1 MRLGKKVKK
10 VMRVGA
16 KALAVAG
23 AVGGAW
29 LGVKNVQY
37 HANRGERDEYHA
49 GVEARDEANRKK
61 DATAKATSI
70 MERLDRDEE
79 ADKRHRS
86 SMISE
91 ASAKGKKRVPVP
103 PRFGEY
109 VVKTHKK
116 KRGETAM
123 ERLHRINKM
132 NRETRERDAVRD
144 DNLRQEVGT
153 RAKIAK
159 AEEDLRLAKQK
170 KKRRSL
176 RRK

>member
-1 MRLGKKVKK
+1 MRLGKKVQK

-37 HANRGERDEYHA
+37 HANQGARDEYHA

-70 MERLDRDEE
+70 MEKLDRDEE
-79 ADKRHRS
+79 ADKRHRAS
-86 SMISE
+86 VISE
-91 ASAKGKKRVPVP
+91 ASAKGKKRAPVP

-109 VVKTHKK
+109 VIKTHRKQ
-116 KRGETAM
+116 RGETAM
-123 ERLHRINKM
+123 GRLKSINKM

-144 DNLRQEVGT
+144 ENLRQDVGT

-159 AEEDLRLAKQK
+159 AEEDLRIK

>member
-10 VMRVGA
+10 VMRVGT
-16 KALAVAG
+16 KALAIAG

-29 LGVKNVQY
+29 LGVKNAQY
-37 HANRGERDEYHA
+37 HANQGARDEYHA
-49 GVEARDEANRKK
+49 GVEARDASHRKK
-61 DATAKATSI
+61 DATAKSKAI
-70 MERLDRDEE
+70 MEKLDRDEE
-79 ADKRHRS
+79 ADKRHRAS
-86 SMISE
+86 VISE
-91 ASAKGKKRVPVP
+91 ASAKGKKRAPVP

-132 NRETRERDAVRD
+132 KRETQERDAVRD
-144 DNLRQEVGT
+144 EKLRKDVGT

-159 AEEDLRLAKQK
+159 AEEDLRIK
-170 KKRRSL
+170 KKKKKGRR
-176 RRK
+176 